1 MVKLQLTLSK
11 LAGLLDMTEENSWMV
26 YTLLAK
32 SRIKQKSLL
41 EYFDLAQAN
50 PKSFEKL
57 REYVEK
63 RLKEAEIEL
72 NKLFPTLQELIS
84 YKGVKRIFTK
94 LKKEHEKSFDVVIE
108 NSKNLET
115 SITSF
120 SLVYYLNSLPSVLVI
135 DYKRDKPNEPKIKIN
150 WVTLHYE
157 KISQGSLKAFLSE
170 FNFIIE
176 SLYDLG
182 KKLNVSSSGFDEPEE
197 KARF

>member
-1 MVKLQLTLSK
+1 
-11 LAGLLDMTEENSWMV
+11 MTEENSWMV

-197 KARF
+197 KTRF